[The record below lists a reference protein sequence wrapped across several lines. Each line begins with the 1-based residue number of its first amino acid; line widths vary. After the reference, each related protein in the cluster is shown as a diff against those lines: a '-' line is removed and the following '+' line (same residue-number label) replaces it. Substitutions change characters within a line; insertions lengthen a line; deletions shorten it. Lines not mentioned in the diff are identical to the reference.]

1 MTARQDI
8 DYTAFSLP
16 AAVVSRRDLAR
27 LVNEAE
33 HIDDELTAAEVRA
46 RKTKQVAET
55 PAFSGQFTDFLSDNK
70 LDFAESKVRTDIIK
84 ELRVL
89 KTKAPVVHTT
99 FAVPADIESL
109 QTLAA
114 WFRKSVHPQVLL
126 EIGLQPALVAGV
138 YVRTPNHVHDMSLRS
153 ALAGKR
159 DVLVKDLEALRH
171 GK

>member
-1 MTARQDI
+1 MSASQDI
-8 DYTAFSLP
+8 DYTAFRLP

>member
-1 MTARQDI
+1 MSTPQDI

-138 YVRTPNHVHDMSLRS
+138 YVRTPNHIHDMSLRS

-159 DVLVKDLEALRH
+159 EVLVNDLEALRH

>member
-1 MTARQDI
+1 VAALLSTDNQDERGRH
-8 DYTAFSLP
+8 A
-16 AAVVSRRDLAR
+16 
-27 LVNEAE
+27 
-33 HIDDELTAAEVRA
+33 
-46 RKTKQVAET
+46 AET
-55 PAFSGQFTDFLSDNK
+55 PAFSGQFTDFLTDNK
-70 LDFAESKVRTDIIK
+70 LDFSESKVRTDIIK
-84 ELRVL
+84 ELRLL

-138 YVRTPNHVHDMSLRS
+138 YIRTPNHVHDMSLRS

-159 DVLVKDLEALRH
+159 EVLVKDLEELRH

>member
-1 MTARQDI
+1 MIAHSDL
-8 DYTAFSLP
+8 DYKSFSLP
-16 AAVVSRRDLAR
+16 AGVVSRRDLAR
-27 LVNEAE
+27 LVAEAE
-33 HIDDELTAAEVRA
+33 HIDDEMTAADVRA
-46 RKTKQVAET
+46 RKTKQAAET
-55 PAFSGQFTDFLSDNK
+55 PAFSGSFTDFLTDNK
-70 LDFAESKVRTDIIK
+70 LDFSESKVRTDIIK
-84 ELRVL
+84 ELRQL
-89 KTKAPVVHTT
+89 KAKAPVVHTT

-159 DVLVKDLEALRH
+159 DVLVKDLEELRH

>member
-1 MTARQDI
+1 MTATQDI
-8 DYTAFSLP
+8 DYKAFSLP

-46 RKTKQVAET
+46 RKTKQATET
-55 PAFSGQFTDFLSDNK
+55 PAFSGQFTDFLSDNG
-70 LDFAESKVRTDIIK
+70 LDFAESKVRTNIIK
-84 ELRVL
+84 ELRLL

-138 YVRTPNHVHDMSLRS
+138 YIRTPNHVHDMSLRS

-159 DVLVKDLEALRH
+159 EVLVKDLEALRN

>member
-70 LDFAESKVRTDIIK
+70 LDFTESKVRTDIIK

-99 FAVPADIESL
+99 FAVPADIVSL

-159 DVLVKDLEALRH
+159 EVLVKDLEALRH

>member
-1 MTARQDI
+1 MSASQDI

-159 DVLVKDLEALRH
+159 EVLVKDLEALRH

>member
-1 MTARQDI
+1 MTDRQDL
-8 DYTAFSLP
+8 DYKSFSLP
-16 AAVVSRRDLAR
+16 AGVVSRRDLAR
-27 LVNEAE
+27 LVTEAE
-33 HIDDELTAAEVRA
+33 HIDDEMTSADVRS
-46 RKTKQVAET
+46 RKTNHAAET
-55 PAFSGQFTDFLSDNK
+55 PAFSGQFTDFLTDNK
-70 LDFAESKVRTDIIK
+70 LDFSESKVRTDIIK
-84 ELRVL
+84 ELRQL

-109 QTLAA
+109 QTLAS

-159 DVLVKDLEALRH
+159 EVLVKDLEELRH

>member
-1 MTARQDI
+1 MIAREDI
-8 DYTAFSLP
+8 DYKEFSLP
-16 AAVVSRRDLAR
+16 AGVVSRRDLAR
-27 LVNEAE
+27 LVIEAE
-33 HIDDELTAAEVRA
+33 HIDDEMTTADVRA
-46 RKTKQVAET
+46 RKTNRAVET
-55 PAFSGQFTDFLSDNK
+55 PAFTGQFTDFLTDNK
-70 LDFAESKVRTDIIK
+70 LDFSESKVRTDIIK
-84 ELRVL
+84 ELRML

-114 WFRKSVHPQVLL
+114 WFRESVHPQVLL

-153 ALAGKR
+153 ALVGKR
-159 DVLVKDLEALRH
+159 EVLIKDLEALRH

>member
-1 MTARQDI
+1 MTERQDL
-8 DYTAFSLP
+8 DYKSFSLP
-16 AAVVSRRDLAR
+16 ADVVSRRDLAR
-27 LVNEAE
+27 LVTEAE
-33 HIDDELTAAEVRA
+33 HIDDEMTSADVRA
-46 RKTKQVAET
+46 RKTNHATET
-55 PAFSGQFTDFLSDNK
+55 PAFSGQFTDFLTDNK
-70 LDFAESKVRTDIIK
+70 LDFSESKVRTDIIK
-84 ELRVL
+84 ELRLL

-109 QTLAA
+109 QTLAS

-159 DVLVKDLEALRH
+159 EVLVKDLEELRH